1 MNELTQI
8 DSSELAEL
16 AEILGTE
23 VPSGSNKSALVRV
36 PELKINDKSRNKETK
51 KSIPLGSFYLKGTD
65 KVVFAETVTF
75 RPLAT
80 HIQYFHWAKDES
92 DGKRKLVNKSLAV
105 KNPYKDEARDLLG
118 GISCGMPSW
127 DARKEMDQDTQRHW
141 RSMQHR
147 VTRGVV
153 SYTGT
158 TEDGEEVTYE
168 NQPCIMFHKNSNYG
182 GFYNEFIKKLP
193 NGSQIYNYAAK
204 LTSKYNEM
212 GSVEWYTFSYKPDL
226 KNELGMTKDVH
237 DTMLVFADAIRA
249 ENKYVDEHYFKA
261 IKEGSIDSAAID
273 ALGDSLDADFEDVA

>member
-1 MNELTQI
+1 MNDLTQI

-23 VPSGSNKSALVRV
+23 VPTGSNKSALVRV
-36 PELKINDKSRNKETK
+36 PELKINAKSRNKITK
-51 KSIPLGSFYLKGTD
+51 KPIPEGSFYLTGTD
-65 KVVFAETVTF
+65 SPVYSETVSF
-75 RPLAT
+75 RPLAS
-80 HIQYFHWAKDES
+80 HVQYFHWDEV

-118 GISCGMPSW
+118 GIACGMPSW
-127 DARKEMDQDTQRHW
+127 DARKEMEYDEAKKW
-141 RSMQHR
+141 RAMQHR
-147 VTRGVV
+147 VIRGVV
-153 SYTGT
+153 SYTGK
-158 TEDGEEVTYE
+158 TEDGVEVTIE
-168 NQPCIMFHKNSNYG
+168 NEPCIMFHKNSNYG

-193 NGSQIYNYAAK
+193 QGSQIYNYAAE
-204 LTSKYNEM
+204 LTSSYNEN
-212 GSVEWYTFSYKPDL
+212 GSVVWYTFGYKPDL

-249 ENKYVDEHYFKA
+249 ENKYVDEHYFKS